1 MTNRTVFR
9 SQRTWFIVI
18 VDEVRHGAELT
29 AIGRTVNP
37 VVDYIIDVVK
47 HTAPADRWVATC
59 IVGPKV
65 AHKGRVLTTDGRSKG
80 MIPCIKCLGGNGIL
94 DSHID
99 CRLLAVGFAVMHVEH
114 MTIERDIFVQSPLA
128 RTMVNHNVSHRI
140 ATKGVLAVGN
150 QRLATTETHV
160 THNDVVGIDLE
171 RLSGNADTVARSGL
185 SSYGDI
191 RCTNV
196 DG

>member
-37 VVDYIIDVVK
+37 VVDDIIDVVK

-65 AHKGRVLTTDGRSKG
+65 THKCRVLTTNGRTKG
-80 MIPCIKCLGGNGIL
+80 VVPRVKCLGRDGIL
-94 DSHID
+94 DGHID
-99 CRLLAVGFAVMHVEH
+99 SRLLAIGLAVMHIEH
-114 MTIERDIFVQSPLA
+114 VAIERDILVQSPLA
-128 RTMVNHNVSHRI
+128 RTVVNHDISHGV
-140 ATKGVLAVGN
+140 ATKGVLAVG
-150 QRLATTETHV
+150 H
-160 THNDVVGIDLE
+160 
-171 RLSGNADTVARSGL
+171 
-185 SSYGDI
+185 
-191 RCTNV
+191 
-196 DG
+196 